1 MCAPADAGIVLDEW
15 HKLEDGADA
24 SEEDPR
30 EPPSVVISENASSKF
45 ALGFICLPNETFS

>member
-30 EPPSVVISENASSKF
+30 EPPSVSHLRKRKF
-45 ALGFICLPNETFS
+45 QVCPYGFVFAK